1 MPTLSSFLSTN
12 FRGPRGIQGIQGL
25 QGIQGIQGLQGVQ
38 GTQGTQGNQG
48 TQGTQGT
55 QGLLGTAGDPVNVSQ
70 ITKTASYTLVS
81 TDGGKH
87 ISTNSE
93 VIVPADVFSIGDVV
107 SVFNDSIST
116 ITITQGA
123 SVTLRQSGSANTG
136 NRTLSSFGLCTILCV
151 STNTFVISG
160 TILT

>member
-12 FRGPRGIQGIQGL
+12 FRGPQGVQGL
-25 QGIQGIQGLQGVQ
+25 QGLQGTQGLQGNQGLQGLQGRQGTQGLQGVQ
-38 GTQGTQGNQG
+38 GTQG
-48 TQGTQGT
+48 
-55 QGLLGTAGDPVNVSQ
+55 LLGTSGTPVNVSQ

-93 VIVPADVFSIGDVV
+93 VIVPAGVFSIGDVV
-107 SVFNDSIST
+107 SVFNNSAST

-123 SVTLRQSGSANTG
+123 SVTLRQSGSNNTG
-136 NRTLSSFGLCTILCV
+136 NRTLSPFGLCTILCV
-151 STNTFVISG
+151 SSNTFVISG